1 MPSTYM
7 AIEFPKSRS
16 LQRYQERLEDGFDRV
31 RDGFEENYYVRNIVG
46 GLRLMFQSN
55 MTKGAFFLALAFIFL
70 GIIGPMV
77 APHHYS
83 EQFFGENGELESYE
97 EPLTENH
104 LLGTTGEGQDVLSR
118 LLYGA
123 RPTVMVGVGGGML
136 IIGIGATI
144 GITAGYLG
152 GRTEGLLMRFTDFVY
167 AIPLIPFAI
176 VILVFVQK
184 GIWTSI
190 LVLGLVLWRGNARVL
205 RSQVLQIKE
214 RPYIKSA
221 KATGASTSHIVFKH
235 IVPNIASMIVLFF
248 ALGIGVSILVHANLA
263 FIGVAD
269 PFVPAWGIIV
279 RNAYNSGRM
288 AQAWWWSM
296 PPGFL
301 IALTV
306 LGTFL
311 LGRGYENIS
320 NKSGIQGGEQ

>member
-1 MPSTYM
+1 
-7 AIEFPKSRS
+7 
-16 LQRYQERLEDGFDRV
+16 
-31 RDGFEENYYVRNIVG
+31 
-46 GLRLMFQSN
+46 MFKSN
-55 MTKGAFFLALAFIFL
+55 MTKGAFAIAFFFIFL

-77 APHHYS
+77 APHDHS
-83 EQFFGENGELESYE
+83 KQFFDSETGKLNDYE
-97 EPLTENH
+97 PPLTEGH
-104 LLGTTGEGQDVLSR
+104 LLGTTGEGQDMLSR
-118 LLYGA
+118 LLVGA
-123 RPTVMVGVGGGML
+123 RPTVMVGIGGGML

-152 GRTEGLLMRFTDFVY
+152 GRIESLLMRFTDFVY

-190 LVLGLVLWRGNARVL
+190 LLLGLILWRGNSRVL

-221 KATGASTSHIVFKH
+221 KATGASTRHIIFKH

-269 PFVPAWGIIV
+269 PFVPVWGVIV

-288 AQAWWWSM
+288 ADAWWWSM

-320 NKSGIQGGEQ
+320 NQSGPQGGQS

>member
-1 MPSTYM
+1 MPT
-7 AIEFPKSRS
+7 KRS
-16 LQRYQERLEDGFDRV
+16 GASFDRYW
-31 RDGFEENYYVRNIVG
+31 EAIQSNYYIRNVANG
-46 GLRLMFQSN
+46 FRLMFRSN
-55 MTKGAFFLALAFIFL
+55 MTKVAFAIASSFILL
-70 GIIGPMV
+70 GIVGPWI
-77 APHHYS
+77 APYNYS
-83 EQFFGENGELESYE
+83 KQFFSESGNLQSYL
-97 EPLTENH
+97 PPMTEGH
-104 LLGTTGEGQDVLSR
+104 ILGTTGAGQDVFSR
-118 LLYGA
+118 LLVGA
-123 RPTVMVGVGGGML
+123 RPTVLVGLGGGLL
-136 IIGIGATI
+136 IISIGATI
-144 GITAGYLG
+144 GISAGYLG
-152 GRTEGLLMRFTDFVY
+152 GRIESLLMRFTDFVY

-176 VILVFVQK
+176 VILVFVQT

-190 LVLGLVLWRGNARVL
+190 LVLGLVLWRGNSRVL

-221 KATGASTSHIVFKH
+221 KATGASTRHIVLKH

-248 ALGIGVSILVHANLA
+248 AIGIGTSILVHANLA

-269 PFVPAWGIIV
+269 PFVPVWGVIV

-288 AQAWWWSM
+288 AYAWWWSM

-320 NKSGIQGGEQ
+320 NQSGLGENQ